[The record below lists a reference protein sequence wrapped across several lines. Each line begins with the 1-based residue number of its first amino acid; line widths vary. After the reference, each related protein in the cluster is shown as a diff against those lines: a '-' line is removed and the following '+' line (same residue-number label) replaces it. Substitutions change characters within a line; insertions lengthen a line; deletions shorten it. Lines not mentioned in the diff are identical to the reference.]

1 VAKFVRAYEA
11 GDIDALLA
19 LLTADV
25 LVSMPPIP
33 LEYQGLDVVA
43 RFYAGLIGQGRTYD
57 FVLTRAN
64 GQPALGTYIRA
75 ATGIRH
81 GAGLLVL
88 TLTGDRIG
96 AITRFDNGTLPP
108 FGLPRSLPGW
118 CRVRRHRPGAGRTER
133 AEAVR
138 RARGVCRRCGVR
150 GQLSGGCGR

>member
-1 VAKFVRAYEA
+1 
-11 GDIDALLA
+11 
-19 LLTADV
+19 
-25 LVSMPPIP
+25 MPPIP

-108 FGLPRSLPGW
+108 FGLPRSLPG
-118 CRVRRHRPGAGRTER
+118 
-133 AEAVR
+133 
-138 RARGVCRRCGVR
+138 
-150 GQLSGGCGR
+150 